1 MKKFLVFSLLV
12 LGVCIVLVVIK
23 EHKSTKNLISNNS
36 DSKTSKYQTS
46 ESVQTASEKTTS
58 ESQPAAYSSE
68 KITSESQYT
77 LEDFLRD
84 NDSLEEIKHIEDD
97 TGLTTDGFYCEC
109 VGNIIFMRGAINI
122 ELNADSVE
130 ESKDVFADGFIRSS
144 ESLIEVIRYLEEES
158 GLNGITMEV
167 TITDKSGKE
176 LFNKQFNRDGV
187 IQ

>member
-12 LGVCIVLVVIK
+12 LGVCIVLVIIK

-77 LEDFLRD
+77 LEDYIREHDGSVELP
-84 NDSLEEIKHIEDD
+84 HIDD
-97 TGLTTDGFYCEC
+97 ESGVTVNGFDCEC
-109 VGNIIFMRGAINI
+109 VGNILYICGTLNLEIDEEPSEAFQEATRETAIKKM
-122 ELNADSVE
+122 E
-130 ESKDVFADGFIRSS
+130 GM
-144 ESLIEVIRYLEEES
+144 EVLLKLLEEET
-158 GLNGITMEV
+158 GVKGVILEMVLYDKNGKV
-167 TITDKSGKE
+167 
-176 LFNKQFNRDGV
+176 LFDEQFNREGV

>member
-46 ESVQTASEKTTS
+46 ESVQTASKKNTS

-68 KITSESQYT
+68 KITSEVQYT

-84 NDSLEEIKHIEDD
+84 NDSLDEIKHIDD
-97 TGLTTDGFYCEC
+97 DSGLTADGLYCEC
-109 VGNIIFMRGAINI
+109 VGNKIYMRGAINI
-122 ELNADSVE
+122 EFSADAVE
-130 ESKDVFADGFIRSS
+130 EYKEVFTEGFIGGSG
-144 ESLIEVIRYLEEES
+144 SLLELIKYLEEES

-167 TITDKSGKE
+167 TITDKSEKV
-176 LFNKQFNRDGV
+176 LFSEQFNRDGV